1 MSIPTCKEY
10 CEEKTK
16 LLNPELLVVSM
27 TEPEKNSNVPSLDW
41 GKQNEINA
49 AETFM
54 KQEGI
59 HHLVISK
66 SHPYIGGTINQSIHL
81 NLLMT
86 RNIYN
91 QI

>member
-1 MSIPTCKEY
+1 MQGILGRKDKVIKSRVTP
-10 CEEKTK
+10 
-16 LLNPELLVVSM
+16 LVVSM
-27 TEPEKNSNVPSLDW
+27 IKPEKNSNVPSLDW

-81 NLLMT
+81 NLFMT